1 MIKGLMITPPVIG
14 RIAIGKVVERNG
26 KRLPEKDDEFTI
38 TTQVQSRGQWILHPL
53 DEALR
58 IAADKVHVGIKE
70 GLSPS
75 VCDAG
80 EDSLITTD
88 VEQTVPVNSTARAAR
103 SGKRSLKEKMGVA
116 ADPNAEQTSAGSQ
129 SATPSSATAGTTTS
143 ATPARR
149 KLRSIPVRV
158 LFNDPDLNLR
168 ANYTLFDRT
177 TARPVCVGDGE
188 SCKRV
193 SSKGLE
199 SLPCPGPDVCV
210 FGKDGCKPYGRLN
223 LIVGDSDELGSFV
236 FRTTGFNSIRTL
248 AARLQYFAAVSG
260 GRLASMPLEL
270 KLRGKSTTQSHRS
283 AIYYA
288 DLIVRSGMSLSTAI
302 AQAKEV
308 CAQRQAAGFDQTALD
323 EAARLGYAN
332 GSFEETPDEAVD
344 IVEEFYPQGA
354 EPQTEPGQQMPS
366 HGDDFDAASRNETQS
381 SSPEQNR
388 AALLRS
394 PTRTA
399 DMRRGNGTHNP
410 YSPRP

>member
-38 TTQVQSRGQWILHPL
+38 TTQVQARGQWVLHPL

-58 IAADKVHVGIKE
+58 QSANQPSSGIKAGSKPSLSE
-70 GLSPS
+70 GSEEGDSGLQPASAQPS
-75 VCDAG
+75 
-80 EDSLITTD
+80 
-88 VEQTVPVNSTARAAR
+88 QR

-116 ADPNAEQTSAGSQ
+116 ADAHE
-129 SATPSSATAGTTTS
+129 TPDPQAQPATAAATATTPT
-143 ATPARR
+143 RR

-168 ANYTLFDRT
+168 AHYTLFDRS

-188 SCKRV
+188 ICKRV
-193 SSKGLE
+193 TSQGLAAM
-199 SLPCPGPDVCV
+199 PCPGPDACV
-210 FGKDGCKPYGRLN
+210 FGQDSCKPYGRLN
-223 LIVGDSDELGSFV
+223 LVIGDSDELGSFV

-260 GRLASMPLEL
+260 GHLAGMPLEL

-288 DLIVRSGMSLSTAI
+288 DLVVRSGLALNKAI
-302 AQAKEV
+302 AQAKELT
-308 CAQRQAAGFDQTALD
+308 AQRLAAGFDQQALD

-332 GSFEETPDEAVD
+332 GSFEDSPEEAAD
-344 IVEEFYPQGA
+344 IVEELYPESPLPEGPAEPATHAETPHPAPPPAPFTGSQAMPQG
-354 EPQTEPGQQMPS
+354 
-366 HGDDFDAASRNETQS
+366 
-381 SSPEQNR
+381 
-388 AALLRS
+388 
-394 PTRTA
+394 
-399 DMRRGNGTHNP
+399 MRRQSANGTQRP
-410 YSPRP
+410 YA

>member
-26 KRLPEKDDEFTI
+26 KRLPERDDEFTI

-58 IAADKVHVGIKE
+58 LAADKAHGVIKE
-70 GLSPS
+70 GPQPSLS
-75 VCDAG
+75 DGG
-80 EDSLITTD
+80 EGGRSAAD
-88 VEQTVPVNSTARAAR
+88 VEQAVQSIPMVRPVRP
-103 SGKRSLKEKMGVA
+103 GKRSLKEKMGVA
-116 ADPNAEQTSAGSQ
+116 TDSNANQAADSSPPSASV
-129 SATPSSATAGTTTS
+129 S
-143 ATPARR
+143 ARR

-177 TARPVCVGDGE
+177 TSRPVCVGDGE

-193 SSKGLE
+193 TSKGLE
-199 SLPCPGPDVCV
+199 SMPCPGPDICV

-223 LIVGDSDELGSFV
+223 LIIGDSDELGSFV

-260 GRLASMPLEL
+260 GHLASMPLEL

-288 DLIVRSGMSLSTAI
+288 DLIVRSGLSLNTAI
-302 AQAKEV
+302 GQAQELTV
-308 CAQRQAAGFDQTALD
+308 QRQTAGFDQAALD

-332 GSFEETPDEAVD
+332 GSFEDSPDEVAD
-344 IVEEFYPQGA
+344 IVEEFYPDSPVPEEPDTHA
-354 EPQTEPGQQMPS
+354 EPTMGSKASSREMHRQGG
-366 HGDDFDAASRNETQS
+366 HGAH
-381 SSPEQNR
+381 
-388 AALLRS
+388 
-394 PTRTA
+394 
-399 DMRRGNGTHNP
+399 GTHRP
-410 YSPRP
+410 YA

>member
-58 IAADKVHVGIKE
+58 LAADKAHCSIKE
-70 GLSPS
+70 GSQPSLSDGDEDNRS
-75 VCDAG
+75 AADAA
-80 EDSLITTD
+80 
-88 VEQTVPVNSTARAAR
+88 QTVQPSATTRSVR
-103 SGKRSLKEKMGVA
+103 SGKRSLKEKMGVSAGTA
-116 ADPNAEQTSAGSQ
+116 ADSNVDQAVES
-129 SATPSSATAGTTTS
+129 TPASSPAS
-143 ATPARR
+143 SSVSARR

-168 ANYTLFDRT
+168 ADYTLFDRT

-193 SSKGLE
+193 TSKRLE
-199 SLPCPGPDVCV
+199 SMPCPGPDVCA

-223 LIVGDSDELGSFV
+223 LLIGDSDELGSFV

-260 GRLASMPLEL
+260 GHLSSMPLEL

-288 DLIVRSGMSLSTAI
+288 DLVVRTGLSLNAAI
-302 AQAKEV
+302 AQAKEL
-308 CAQRQAAGFDQTALD
+308 AGQRQVAGFDQTALD
-323 EAARLGYAN
+323 AAARLGYAN
-332 GSFEETPDEAVD
+332 GSFEDSPDEASD
-344 IVEEFYPQGA
+344 IAQEFYPEDSEASPDSAMAAANDHATSAVNAKPRNGTHSPSPQG
-354 EPQTEPGQQMPS
+354 QW
-366 HGDDFDAASRNETQS
+366 
-381 SSPEQNR
+381 
-388 AALLRS
+388 LRS
-394 PTRTA
+394 P
-399 DMRRGNGTHNP
+399 
-410 YSPRP
+410 

>member
-58 IAADKVHVGIKE
+58 LAADKAHGVIKE
-70 GLSPS
+70 GPQPSLS
-75 VCDAG
+75 DGG
-80 EDSLITTD
+80 EGGRSAAD
-88 VEQTVPVNSTARAAR
+88 VEQAVQSIPMVRPVRP
-103 SGKRSLKEKMGVA
+103 GKRSLKEKMGVA
-116 ADPNAEQTSAGSQ
+116 TDSNANQAADSSPPSASV
-129 SATPSSATAGTTTS
+129 S
-143 ATPARR
+143 ARR

-193 SSKGLE
+193 TSKGLE
-199 SLPCPGPDVCV
+199 SMPCPGPDICV

-223 LIVGDSDELGSFV
+223 LIIGDSDELGSFV

-260 GRLASMPLEL
+260 GHLASMPLEL

-288 DLIVRSGMSLSTAI
+288 DLIVRSGLSLNAAI
-302 AQAKEV
+302 GQAQELT
-308 CAQRQAAGFDQTALD
+308 AQRQTAGFDQAALD
-323 EAARLGYAN
+323 SAARLGYAN
-332 GSFEETPDEAVD
+332 GSFEDSPDEATD
-344 IVEEFYPQGA
+344 IVEEFYPENPEPPEPDTHADTTTDSETRPGA
-354 EPQTEPGQQMPS
+354 
-366 HGDDFDAASRNETQS
+366 HGAHGAHR
-381 SSPEQNR
+381 
-388 AALLRS
+388 
-394 PTRTA
+394 
-399 DMRRGNGTHNP
+399 P
-410 YSPRP
+410 YA